1 MLLLSSAA
9 DLYWLG
15 RYLSRSRTLT
25 ALLLDCLS
33 SPGIDRLGLPLSL
46 TGAWQSFYQQYADLG
61 PEAVA
66 EFFIA
71 ENNPASLTSG
81 LQAMRGDAQ
90 ATRACISGDLWLAIN
105 SLWLD
110 WQAQLA
116 RLRTLSDNLALY
128 QSAESRLEGI
138 QSLADAVP
146 HADAARFIRL
156 GAAVE
161 GLDNGLRQ
169 LALPGFG
176 APDPARATALLQ
188 ALIRDLTA
196 LNPDSWGQVQAMAG
210 RLVEAC
216 RQPGL
221 AAGDPAALREAQAQL
236 QQMTYRLADAFAM

>member
-15 RYLSRSRTLT
+15 RYLSRSRTLA

-33 SPGIDRLGLPLSL
+33 SPEPDRLGLPLSL
-46 TGAWQSFYQQYADLG
+46 TGTWSPFYQQYATLS
-61 PEAVA
+61 PEGVA

-71 ENNPASLTSG
+71 EANPSSLTGG

-90 ATRACISGDLWLAIN
+90 ATRACISGGLWLAIN
-105 SLWLD
+105 SQWLD
-110 WQAQLA
+110 WQAQLP
-116 RLRTLSDNLALY
+116 RLRMLNENVALY
-128 QSAESRLEGI
+128 HAA
-138 QSLADAVP
+138 ADALEVIQQ
-146 HADAARFIRL
+146 HVDALEQLDAQRFIRL
-156 GAAVE
+156 GQTVE
-161 GLDNGLRQ
+161 GLDNWLRQ
-169 LALPGFG
+169 RALPGFATQDI
-176 APDPARATALLQ
+176 APLLQ

-216 RQPGL
+216 RMV
-221 AAGDPAALREAQAQL
+221 GDDAQSLREAQAQL

>member
-15 RYLSRSRTLT
+15 RYLSRSRTLA

-33 SPGIDRLGLPLSL
+33 SPEPDRLGLPLSL
-46 TGAWQSFYQQYADLG
+46 TVAWPSFYQQYADLS

-71 ENNPASLTSG
+71 ESNSVSLTSD

-90 ATRACISGDLWLAIN
+90 ATRACISSGLWLAIN
-105 SLWLD
+105 SQWLD
-110 WQAQLA
+110 WQSQLP
-116 RLRTLSDNLALY
+116 LKENVALY
-128 QSAESRLEGI
+128 HAA
-138 QSLADAVP
+138 ADALEVIQQ
-146 HADAARFIRL
+146 HVDALEQPDAQRFIRL
-156 GAAVE
+156 GQTVE
-161 GLDNGLRQ
+161 GLDNWLRQ
-169 LALPGFG
+169 RALPGFATQDI
-176 APDPARATALLQ
+176 APLLQ

-216 RQPGL
+216 RMV
-221 AAGDPAALREAQAQL
+221 GDDAQSLREAQAQL

>member
-33 SPGIDRLGLPLSL
+33 SPEIDRLGLPLSL
-46 TGAWQSFYQQYADLG
+46 TGAWQSFYQQYADLN

-71 ENNPASLTSG
+71 ESNQASLTAG

-110 WQAQLA
+110 WQPQLS
-116 RLRTLSDNLALY
+116 RLRTLPDNLALY
-128 QSAESRLEGI
+128 QCAAGQLAVI
-138 QSLADAVP
+138 QQLADALQ
-146 HADAARFIRL
+146 HGDAARFIRL
-156 GAAVE
+156 GEAGQRSAAT
-161 GLDNGLRQ
+161 G
-169 LALPGFG
+169 
-176 APDPARATALLQ
+176 
-188 ALIRDLTA
+188 
-196 LNPDSWGQVQAMAG
+196 
-210 RLVEAC
+210 
-216 RQPGL
+216 
-221 AAGDPAALREAQAQL
+221 AAGIWRP
-236 QQMTYRLADAFAM
+236 